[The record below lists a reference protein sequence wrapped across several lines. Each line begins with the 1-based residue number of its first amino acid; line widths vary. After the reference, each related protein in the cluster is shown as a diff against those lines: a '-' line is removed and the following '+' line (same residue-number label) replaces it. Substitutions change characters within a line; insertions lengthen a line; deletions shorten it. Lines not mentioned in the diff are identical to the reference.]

1 VPRKSRDGLYRRKRK
16 DGSPG
21 AWVLDVVISGRRY
34 IRTFDRSLSRTL
46 ARENAAEA
54 RRKILAGES
63 ERTPSPT
70 LREYATQWLEDVAGE
85 LEGKTLSRYK
95 QDLEGHVLPALGRL
109 RLDEIDTPT
118 VKAFLRAKREGVS
131 SRTGKHYAPDT
142 IRLMRAALSSVLA
155 EAVEDGLIVTNP
167 CLYRGGRR
175 RKAGTVSKADRH
187 AAIRPMSF
195 DERDRFLAEAH
206 KTSLGVLFELL
217 AKGGLRP
224 SEAYALRIDD
234 LDLRARSVRV
244 ERALELSTRKI
255 KSTKTAVTRD
265 VDLSPELVAC
275 LRDHVAAIRER
286 AMRKGWGEP
295 ELLFPSR
302 TNTLLD
308 HNHVAKGFKRILKKA
323 SLPSF
328 RPYDLRHTYASLL
341 LAEGA
346 PISYVAAQLGHAKPT
361 TTLAHYAQWIPN
373 EGKNYAALLDTGSR
387 GKTGSE
393 SQRFSQHRKR
403 RARKLAPR
411 VGFEPTAYGLT
422 VRRSTVE
429 LPGTKSPKL

>member
-1 VPRKSRDGLYRRKRK
+1 MKKSDGLYRRKRK
-16 DGSPG
+16 DGTPG
-21 AWVLDVVISGRRY
+21 AWVLDIVIRGRRY
-34 IRTFDRSLSRTL
+34 IRTFDRSLNRTL
-46 ARENAAEA
+46 AREKAAEA
-54 RRKILAGES
+54 RRKILAGEN
-63 ERTPSPT
+63 ERKPSPT
-70 LREYATQWLEDVAGE
+70 LREYALQWLEDVAGE
-85 LEGKTLSRYK
+85 SEGKTLSRYR

-118 VKAFLRAKREGVS
+118 VKTFLRAKREGVS
-131 SRTGKHYAPDT
+131 SRTGKPYAPDT
-142 IRLMRAALSSVLA
+142 IRLMRAALSSVMA
-155 EAVEDGLIVTNP
+155 EAVEDGLITTNP

-175 RKAGTVSKADRH
+175 RKAGTVSKAERD
-187 AAIRPMSF
+187 AAIRPMNF
-195 DERDRFLAEAH
+195 EERDRFLAEVR

-234 LDLRARSVRV
+234 LDLRARTVRV

-255 KSTKTAVTRD
+255 KGTKTAVTRD

-275 LRDHVAAIRER
+275 VGDHVAATRER
-286 AMRKGWGEP
+286 AMKKGWGDP
-295 ELLFPSR
+295 EWLFPSR

-308 HNHVAKGFKRILKKA
+308 HNHVAKAFKRALKKA
-323 SLPSF
+323 GLPVF

-346 PISYVAAQLGHAKPT
+346 PISYVAAQLGHVKPT
-361 TTLAHYAQWIPN
+361 TTLAHYAKWIPS

-387 GKTGSE
+387 EKPASE
-393 SQRFSQHRKR
+393 SQRFSQQRRK

-429 LPGTKSPKL
+429 LPGTKSPRL